1 MRCCF
6 FSWLT
11 WQRRRF
17 RKPRH
22 HHLPPQDSI
31 AVLEFPDGLGPCAC
45 IIHFGGSSIRMQP
58 GRLGVPLCCFATS
71 ALLGMLVLSP
81 STLAQTVV
89 ETPQQTND
97 RIRALSSTAHQA
109 PHDYVIG
116 NGDVID
122 VEVFDVKELSREMR
136 VSQTGSIG
144 IPLVPIRLHV
154 GGLTEV
160 QAEQKIGEVLEANG
174 LVSHPQVSVSVKERK
189 SKPITVVGAVQHAMV
204 YQADRPVTILEVHAE
219 AGGIANDAGDTV
231 IVTRPS
237 GEPSV
242 DSSDPPSIGPEDPS
256 AVKTPKE
263 SDAVA
268 SPPAP
273 NEPPPLSNTIT
284 VNLNELLE
292 SGNAE
297 NNIILQAGDIVTV
310 PHAGITYI
318 LGAVS
323 KPGGYVM
330 ANDRS
335 QMSTLKLLALSGGL
349 SRTAKKDRAVIL
361 RMKKVLERTAEDVPL
376 QPSDILY
383 VPDSASKQAMY
394 RALEFGLALGA
405 GVALYRIAYR

>member
-1 MRCCF
+1 
-6 FSWLT
+6 
-11 WQRRRF
+11 
-17 RKPRH
+17 
-22 HHLPPQDSI
+22 
-31 AVLEFPDGLGPCAC
+31 
-45 IIHFGGSSIRMQP
+45 MQP
-58 GRLGVPLCCFATS
+58 GRLGASLCCFAMS
-71 ALLGMLVLSP
+71 AVLATLVLASP
-81 STLAQTVV
+81 LRAQTV

-97 RIRALSSTAHQA
+97 RIRALSSTARA
-109 PHDYVIG
+109 SPHDYVIG

-122 VEVFDVKELSREMR
+122 IEVFDVKELSREVR

-144 IPLVPIRLHV
+144 IPLVPVRLHV

-160 QAEQKIGEVLEANG
+160 QTEQKIADVLEANG

-204 YQADRPVTILEVHAE
+204 YQADRPVTILEVLAE
-219 AGGIANDAGDTV
+219 AGGIASDAGDTV

-237 GEPSV
+237 QEPSG
-242 DSSDPPSIGPEDPS
+242 DSLEPPSIGPEDP
-256 AVKTPKE
+256 AAATTPKQSTE
-263 SDAVA
+263 SGAA
-268 SPPAP
+268 AEIPSNPPVL

-284 VNLNELLE
+284 VNLNELVE
-292 SGNAE
+292 SGSAT
-297 NNIILQAGDIVTV
+297 NNIILKAGDIVTV
-310 PHAGITYI
+310 PHAGIAYI

-335 QMSTLKLLALSGGL
+335 QMSALKLLALSGGL
-349 SRTAKKDRAVIL
+349 SRTAKKDRAVIIRKDSQGQQHEVAVDL
-361 RMKKVLERTAEDVPL
+361 KKVLERTAEDVSL
-376 QPSDILY
+376 QASDILY

>member
-1 MRCCF
+1 
-6 FSWLT
+6 
-11 WQRRRF
+11 
-17 RKPRH
+17 
-22 HHLPPQDSI
+22 
-31 AVLEFPDGLGPCAC
+31 
-45 IIHFGGSSIRMQP
+45 MQP
-58 GRLGVPLCCFATS
+58 GRLGATLCCFFTS
-71 ALLGMLVLSP
+71 ALLGMLVLPSP
-81 STLAQTVV
+81 VRAQTVV

-97 RIRALSSTAHQA
+97 RIRALSSTARA
-109 PHDYVIG
+109 SPHDYVIG

-122 VEVFDVKELSREMR
+122 IDVFDVKELSREVR

-144 IPLVPIRLHV
+144 IPLVPVRLHV

-160 QAEQKIGEVLEANG
+160 QTEQKIAEVLEANG

-204 YQADRPVTILEVHAE
+204 YQADRPVTILEVLAE

-237 GEPSV
+237 EEPSV
-242 DSSDPPSIGPEDPS
+242 DSSDPPSIGPEDS
-256 AVKTPKE
+256 AAVTTPKE
-263 SDAVA
+263 STESGAA
-268 SPPAP
+268 APAEIPSNPPVL

-284 VNLNELLE
+284 VNLNELVE
-292 SGNAE
+292 SGSAT
-297 NNIILQAGDIVTV
+297 NNIILKAGDIVTV
-310 PHAGITYI
+310 PHAGIAYI

-335 QMSTLKLLALSGGL
+335 QMSALKLLALSGGL
-349 SRTAKKDRAVIL
+349 SRTAKKDRAVIIRKDSQGQQHEVAVDL
-361 RMKKVLERTAEDVPL
+361 KKVLERTAEDVSL
-376 QPSDILY
+376 QASDILY

>member
-1 MRCCF
+1 MQPARLGALVWCHIPTALLVLLVLAP
-6 FSWLT
+6 SSSA
-11 WQRRRF
+11 Q
-17 RKPRH
+17 
-22 HHLPPQDSI
+22 Q
-31 AVLEFPDGLGPCAC
+31 AVL
-45 IIHFGGSSIRMQP
+45 
-58 GRLGVPLCCFATS
+58 
-71 ALLGMLVLSP
+71 
-81 STLAQTVV
+81 

-97 RIRALSSTAHQA
+97 RIRAMSASARVM

-116 NGDVID
+116 NGDLLD
-122 VEVFDVKELSREMR
+122 LEVFDVKELSREVR

-144 IPLVPIRLHV
+144 IPLVPVRLHV

-160 QAEQKIGEVLEANG
+160 QTEQKITEVLEAHG
-174 LVSHPQVSVSVKERK
+174 LISHPQVSVSVKERK

-204 YQADRPVTILEVHAE
+204 YQADRPVTILEVLAE

-237 GEPSV
+237 KEPPA
-242 DSSDPPSIGPEDPS
+242 DSSEPPAIGAEDP
-256 AVKTPKE
+256 APTTPKE
-263 SDAVA
+263 STPTGPARAEPASSAGSASNISSAPKTVFTGPASTASPDAVA
-268 SPPAP
+268 NPPAS

-284 VNLNELLE
+284 INLDELVE
-292 SGNAE
+292 SGSAK

-310 PHAGITYI
+310 PHAGIAYI

-349 SRTAKKDRAVIL
+349 SRTAKKDRAVIIRKDSQGQQHEVAVDL
-361 RMKKVLERTAEDVPL
+361 KKVLERTAEDVPL

>member
-1 MRCCF
+1 
-6 FSWLT
+6 
-11 WQRRRF
+11 
-17 RKPRH
+17 
-22 HHLPPQDSI
+22 
-31 AVLEFPDGLGPCAC
+31 
-45 IIHFGGSSIRMQP
+45 MQP
-58 GRLGVPLCCFATS
+58 ARLGALEWCFVTS
-71 ALLGMLVLSP
+71 ALLGMMVSVP
-81 STLAQTVV
+81 STRAQAVL

-97 RIRALSSTAHQA
+97 RIRALSATARMT

-116 NGDVID
+116 KGDVID
-122 VEVFDVKELSREMR
+122 VDVFDVKELSREVR

-144 IPLVPIRLHV
+144 LPLVPVRLHV
-154 GGLTEV
+154 AGLTEI
-160 QAEQKIGEVLEANG
+160 QTEQKIAEVLEANG

-204 YQADRPVTILEVHAE
+204 YQADRPVTILEVLAE

-237 GEPSV
+237 KELPA
-242 DSSDPPSIGPEDPS
+242 DSSEPPAIGAEDP
-256 AVKTPKE
+256 APMTTPKE
-263 SDAVA
+263 STPTGPTRAEPASSAGSASNISSARKTGFTGPASTASPDAVA
-268 SPPAP
+268 NPPAS

-284 VNLNELLE
+284 INLDELVE
-292 SGNAE
+292 SGSAT

-310 PHAGITYI
+310 PHAGIAYI

-349 SRTAKKDRAVIL
+349 SRTARKDRAVIIRKDSQGQQHEVAIDL
-361 RMKKVLERTAEDVPL
+361 KKMMERTAEDVSL

>member
-1 MRCCF
+1 
-6 FSWLT
+6 
-11 WQRRRF
+11 
-17 RKPRH
+17 
-22 HHLPPQDSI
+22 
-31 AVLEFPDGLGPCAC
+31 
-45 IIHFGGSSIRMQP
+45 
-58 GRLGVPLCCFATS
+58 
-71 ALLGMLVLSP
+71 MLVLAPP
-81 STLAQTVV
+81 SRAQQAVL

-97 RIRALSSTAHQA
+97 RIRALSSTARMS

-122 VEVFDVKELSREMR
+122 IEVFDVKELSREVR

-144 IPLVPIRLHV
+144 IPLVPVRLHV

-160 QAEQKIGEVLEANG
+160 QTEQKITEVLEAHG
-174 LVSHPQVSVSVKERK
+174 LVSNPQVSVSVKERK

-204 YQADRPVTILEVHAE
+204 YQADRPVTILEVLAE

-237 GEPSV
+237 QEPPA
-242 DSSDPPSIGPEDPS
+242 DSSEPPAIGAEDP
-256 AVKTPKE
+256 APTTPKE
-263 SDAVA
+263 STPTGAARAESAPKNVFAGPA
-268 SPPAP
+268 STTSTDTPANPPAS

-284 VNLNELLE
+284 INLDELVE
-292 SGNAE
+292 SGNAT

-310 PHAGITYI
+310 PHAGIAYI

-335 QMSTLKLLALSGGL
+335 QMSALKLLALSGGL
-349 SRTAKKDRAVIL
+349 SRTAKKDRAVIIRKDSQGQQHEVAVDL
-361 RMKKVLERTAEDVPL
+361 KKVLERSSEDVRL
-376 QPSDILY
+376 QASDILY